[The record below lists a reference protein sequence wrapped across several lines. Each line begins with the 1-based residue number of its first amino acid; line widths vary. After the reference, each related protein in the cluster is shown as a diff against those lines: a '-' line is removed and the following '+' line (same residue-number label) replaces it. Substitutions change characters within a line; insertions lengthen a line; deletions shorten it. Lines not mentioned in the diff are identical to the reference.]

1 MTHLSKLKLVA
12 QAHRRS
18 ENKTDQR
25 RTKVMEKLEEQ
36 LAMAEALIKGDSYRK
51 IKTVWRTND
60 EGERV
65 QIDRQKRVRPWFW
78 MNASGCFISVWYGSK
93 IIKLDGDNT
102 AISVGKREQLPEVI
116 TSFIEAVRDG
126 ELDRGIEDVAE
137 RAIPEIKLKGPG
149 KTLKV
154 AS

>member
-12 QAHRRS
+12 QGQRRS
-18 ENKTDQR
+18 ESKTEHR
-25 RTKVMEKLEEQ
+25 RTKVIEKLEEQ
-36 LAMAEALIKGDSYRK
+36 LSMAEALIKGDTFRK
-51 IKTVWRTND
+51 FKTVWRTND

-65 QIDRQKRVRPWFW
+65 QFDRQKRVRPWYW

-102 AISVGKREQLPEVI
+102 AISVGKREQLPEAI
-116 TSFIEAVRDG
+116 LDLIEAVRSG
-126 ELDRGIEDVAE
+126 ELDRGLEDIAE
-137 RAIPEIKLKGPG
+137 RGIPEIKLKGPA
-149 KTLKV
+149 KALKV

>member
-12 QAHRRS
+12 QSHRRP

-36 LAMAEALIKGDSYRK
+36 LAMAEALIKGETYRK
-51 IKTVWRTND
+51 IKTVWRTD
-60 EGERV
+60 DDGERV
-65 QIDRQKRVRPWFW
+65 QVDRQKRVRPWFW
-78 MNASGCFISVWYGSK
+78 MNASGCFMSVWYGSK
-93 IIKLDGDNT
+93 VIKLDGDNT

-116 TSFIEAVRDG
+116 SSLIEAVRAG
-126 ELDRGIEDVAE
+126 ELDRGIEAVAD
-137 RAIPEIKLKGPG
+137 RVAPEVKSKAPG
-149 KTLKV
+149 KALKV